1 LNINEKDKDR
11 NYLLLQAT
19 YRNIIEIIKLLMVYA
34 NKNSIVLKI
43 NEKGYKYVN
52 YPLLEAT
59 RKDNIEIVKLLMDYA
74 NKNNIVLKINE
85 FGIYYPSDKRTK
97 VNIKKKS

>member
-1 LNINEKDKDR
+1 
-11 NYLLLQAT
+11 
-19 YRNIIEIIKLLMVYA
+19 MVYA